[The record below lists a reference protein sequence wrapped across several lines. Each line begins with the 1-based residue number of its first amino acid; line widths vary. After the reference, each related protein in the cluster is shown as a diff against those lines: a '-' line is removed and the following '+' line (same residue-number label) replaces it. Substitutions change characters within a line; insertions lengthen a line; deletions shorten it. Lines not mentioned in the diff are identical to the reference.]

1 MARREAIQNKDQ
13 HCHSRADGN
22 PLPISLA
29 VDPHLREDD
38 MDDSL
43 DWYQPFRLLKPYENS
58 IVPQ

>member
-43 DWYQPFRLLKPYENS
+43 DWIASLRSP
-58 IVPQ
+58 